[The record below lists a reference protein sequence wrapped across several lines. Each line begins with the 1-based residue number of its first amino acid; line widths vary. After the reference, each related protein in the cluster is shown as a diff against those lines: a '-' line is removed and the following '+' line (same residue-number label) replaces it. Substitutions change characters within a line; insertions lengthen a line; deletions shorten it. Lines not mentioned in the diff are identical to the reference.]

1 MSLSEIE
8 AAINLLSARV
18 ADLEQFDPDKID
30 KRWHP
35 RVTALHAAIDGTLA
49 AVFGNKTPDY
59 IRYAAAKELD
69 TARHTSLPSGIPFGE
84 VRAGLRHGKERA
96 IGLLRQ
102 AISALGERKI
112 YLSAQA
118 SQSAPSSDSEP
129 RMLGTTSLDPQSLE
143 RFGAR
148 MSRHEP
154 TTAAQAQTETA

>member
-1 MSLSEIE
+1 MIRTRST
-8 AAINLLSARV
+8 N
-18 ADLEQFDPDKID
+18 AD
-30 KRWHP
+30 
-35 RVTALHAAIDGTLA
+35 TALQAAIDGTLA
-49 AVFGNKTPDY
+49 DVFGNKTPDY

-112 YLSAQA
+112 YLSTQA